1 MAHAAL
7 KGETPRIRRDP
18 RGKLA
23 GMSDAVPDSLI
34 APPIAP
40 RDRRIVATA
49 LLSVGLHLLLL
60 GLVLLPRLHLPE
72 PDEPPA
78 IAVELVP
85 PPSSSAEMPASSAPP
100 PVSSE
105 AASAVSSEA
114 PSSQP
119 APSSVEAA
127 SAGESAS
134 GPPSSAA
141 PPLPAARPIVIPVGP
156 SAPVSAA
163 ASSAEAASASEAVS
177 SAASE
182 TGASTDASAL
192 DEASALTTSD
202 PAASHSVADA
212 GETAVPPPSLKG
224 ALHAAR
230 RFYLDAVLDA
240 PAMARAREAI
250 RKLPPEKRLVQ
261 TCNIE
266 AVGQLGNAG
275 RGFSPDAVVA
285 NAFVPP
291 VASGSSFTVSGGAFR
306 SGGKWYALAYACTLS
321 QDMDAVTAF
330 SYRIGADVTA
340 TLRPKMG
347 G

>member
-1 MAHAAL
+1 
-7 KGETPRIRRDP
+7 
-18 RGKLA
+18 
-23 GMSDAVPDSLI
+23 MSDAAPDSLI
-34 APPIAP
+34 APPVAP

-49 LLSVGLHLLLL
+49 MVSVALHLVLI
-60 GLVLLPRLHLPE
+60 GWLVLPRLPLPE
-72 PDEPPA
+72 PSDPPA

-85 PPSSSAEMPASSAPP
+85 PAALSSAELPSSSAPP
-100 PVSSE
+100 PLSSAE
-105 AASAVSSEA
+105 PASAASSEA
-114 PSSQP
+114 PSSAEP
-119 APSSVEAA
+119 PSSEPAA
-127 SAGESAS
+127 
-134 GPPSSAA
+134 PSSAA
-141 PPLPAARPIVIPVGP
+141 AASSTASASEPPSSVAPPVPAARPIVIPVGP
-156 SAPVSAA
+156 SASASE
-163 ASSAEAASASEAVS
+163 ASSAEAASASEEVS

-182 TGASTDASAL
+182 PLSSAEASAADAASAL
-192 DEASALTTSD
+192 ATTD
-202 PAASHSVADA
+202 PAAGDSIAEP
-212 GETAVPPPSLKG
+212 GETATPPPSLAG
-224 ALHAAR
+224 ALHAAK

-250 RKLPPEKRLVQ
+250 KKLPPEKRLVQ

-291 VASGSSFTVSGGAFR
+291 VASGSSFTVTGGAFR

-321 QDMDAVTAF
+321 HDMDAVTAF

-340 TLRPKMG
+340 TLKPKMG

>member
-1 MAHAAL
+1 
-7 KGETPRIRRDP
+7 
-18 RGKLA
+18 
-23 GMSDAVPDSLI
+23 MSDAAPDSLI
-34 APPIAP
+34 APPVAP

-49 LLSVGLHLLLL
+49 MVSVALHLVLI
-60 GLVLLPRLHLPE
+60 GWLVLPRLPLPE
-72 PDEPPA
+72 PSDPPA

-85 PPSSSAEMPASSAPP
+85 PAALSSAELPSSSAAP
-100 PVSSE
+100 PVSSAE
-105 AASAVSSEA
+105 PASAPSSEA
-114 PSSQP
+114 PSSAEP
-119 APSSVEAA
+119 PLSEPAA
-127 SAGESAS
+127 SSQE
-134 GPPSSAA
+134 PSSAA
-141 PPLPAARPIVIPVGP
+141 TSSAAESASASEPPSSVAPPVPAARPIVIPVGP
-156 SAPVSAA
+156 SASASE
-163 ASSAEAASASEAVS
+163 ASSAEAASASEEVS

-182 TGASTDASAL
+182 PLSSA
-192 DEASALTTSD
+192 EASAADAVSALATTD
-202 PAASHSVADA
+202 PAAGDSIAEP
-212 GETAVPPPSLKG
+212 GETATPPPSLAG
-224 ALHAAR
+224 ALHAAK

-250 RKLPPEKRLVQ
+250 KKLPPEKRLVQ

-291 VASGSSFTVSGGAFR
+291 VVSGSSFTVTGGAFR

-321 QDMDAVTAF
+321 HDMDAVTAF

-340 TLRPKMG
+340 TLKLKMG

>member
-1 MAHAAL
+1 
-7 KGETPRIRRDP
+7 
-18 RGKLA
+18 
-23 GMSDAVPDSLI
+23 MSDAAPDSLI
-34 APPIAP
+34 APPVAP

-49 LLSVGLHLLLL
+49 MVSVALHLVLI
-60 GLVLLPRLHLPE
+60 GWLVLPRLPLPE
-72 PDEPPA
+72 PSDPPA

-85 PPSSSAEMPASSAPP
+85 PAALSSAELPSSSAPP
-100 PVSSE
+100 PLSSAE
-105 AASAVSSEA
+105 PASAASSEA
-114 PSSQP
+114 PSSAEP
-119 APSSVEAA
+119 PSSEPAA
-127 SAGESAS
+127 
-134 GPPSSAA
+134 PSSAA
-141 PPLPAARPIVIPVGP
+141 AASSTASASEPPSSVAPPVPAARPIVIPVGP
-156 SAPVSAA
+156 SASASE
-163 ASSAEAASASEAVS
+163 ASSGEAASASEEVS

-182 TGASTDASAL
+182 PLSSAEASAADAASAL
-192 DEASALTTSD
+192 ATTD
-202 PAASHSVADA
+202 PAAGDSIAEP
-212 GETAVPPPSLKG
+212 GETATPPPSLAG
-224 ALHAAR
+224 ALHAAK

-250 RKLPPEKRLVQ
+250 KKLPPEKRLVQ

-291 VASGSSFTVSGGAFR
+291 VASGSSFTVTGGAFR

-321 QDMDAVTAF
+321 HDMDAVTAF

-340 TLRPKMG
+340 TLKPKMG

>member
-1 MAHAAL
+1 
-7 KGETPRIRRDP
+7 
-18 RGKLA
+18 
-23 GMSDAVPDSLI
+23 MSDAAPDSLI
-34 APPIAP
+34 APPVAP

-49 LLSVGLHLLLL
+49 MVSVALHLVLI
-60 GLVLLPRLHLPE
+60 GWLVLPRLPLPE
-72 PDEPPA
+72 PSDPPA

-85 PPSSSAEMPASSAPP
+85 PAALSSAELPSSSAPP
-100 PVSSE
+100 PLSSAE
-105 AASAVSSEA
+105 PASSASSEA
-114 PSSQP
+114 PSSAEP
-119 APSSVEAA
+119 PSSEPAA
-127 SAGESAS
+127 
-134 GPPSSAA
+134 PSSAA
-141 PPLPAARPIVIPVGP
+141 AASSTASASEPPSSVAPPVPAARPIVIPVGP
-156 SAPVSAA
+156 SASASE
-163 ASSAEAASASEAVS
+163 ASSAEAASASEEVS

-182 TGASTDASAL
+182 PLSSAEASAADAASAL
-192 DEASALTTSD
+192 ATTD
-202 PAASHSVADA
+202 PAAGDSIAEP
-212 GETAVPPPSLKG
+212 GETATPPPSLAG
-224 ALHAAR
+224 ALHAAK

-250 RKLPPEKRLVQ
+250 KKLPPEKRLVQ

-291 VASGSSFTVSGGAFR
+291 VVSGSSFTVTGGAFR

-321 QDMDAVTAF
+321 HDMDAVTAF

-340 TLRPKMG
+340 TLKPKMG